1 MEIISLENLILRKKY
16 DLRTYL
22 GDNPSEDGFDYLMDL
37 ITFPDLIISV
47 TKKRDFFFPTLRFT
61 MSYITQHLA
70 QSIWTLSQ
78 APLFKQNI
86 EKLKL

>member
-47 TKKRDFFFPTLRFT
+47 TKKETFF
-61 MSYITQHLA
+61 SYSEIYHELYNSALSPVHLDSVSGPSFQTEHRKA
-70 QSIWTLSQ
+70 
-78 APLFKQNI
+78 
-86 EKLKL
+86 